1 MTSSPDGKP
10 VVLFDGVCNLCNGW
24 VKFVVRRDPVGR
36 FRFASLQSPFA
47 AEALGGRGFPR
58 DFLGSIVLLEDGVVY
73 TKSDAVLR
81 VARGLRAPWPLFA
94 LLRLVPRTVRDVAY
108 DWIARNR
115 YRWFGKRDA
124 CMLPSP
130 QDAARFIA

>member
-24 VKFVVRRDPVGR
+24 VKFVVRRDPAGR

-47 AEALGGRGFPR
+47 AEALGGRGFPH
-58 DFLGSIVLLEDGVVY
+58 DFLGSIVLLENGVVH

-81 VARGLRAPWPLFA
+81 VARGLSAPWPLATVFWV
-94 LLRLVPRTVRDVAY
+94 VPRAVRDVVY

-124 CMLPSP
+124 CMLPGP
-130 QDAARFIA
+130 DDAARFLS